1 MSDTI
6 TPSLL
11 PSFFCSLIFVLLQAR
26 EAKKILD
33 SVPII
38 PINETITVNLL
49 IKLPPFFVL

>member
-11 PSFFCSLIFVLLQAR
+11 PSFFCSFIFVLLQAR